1 MDFLIKAYF
10 CVSSRYPG
18 AHCTG
23 FIKWIQINILII
35 KIYSRIT
42 DQICCTRIKVS
53 VSNIPANHQS
63 IQNGIYDQINGTKYY
78 ASINKPQAIW
88 YVEEYNN
95 WAIGPLS
102 KLGTKIRSI
111 TSTRYIHFIGE
122 FPTLMHHL
130 MFHQLCKNEYNINSW
145 FIWIKNTNKVVGHT
159 WLKNFKN
166 ILKIVF
172 FLTI

>member
-1 MDFLIKAYF
+1 MTNPWVGKIAWILAWLCKNCGFFKLLAYF
-10 CVSSRYPG
+10 WVYCHFLCITPY
-18 AHCTG
+18 
-23 FIKWIQINILII
+23 
-35 KIYSRIT
+35 KIYSRIS

-122 FPTLMHHL
+122 FPTFMY
-130 MFHQLCKNEYNINSW
+130 QCTIQCY
-145 FIWIKNTNKVVGHT
+145 TNYVKM
-159 WLKNFKN
+159 N
-166 ILKIVF
+166 KI
-172 FLTI
+172 